1 MNRMILSGLCLSAI
15 LFATDQ
21 TANTQ
26 TASQDSAAAHQVP
39 VIDGAAG
46 SCSVDLTVTADGKPV
61 YAAKVKVHIAYGF
74 GSMRKLDLEASTNV
88 DGKVKFTGIPA
99 KVRRSTLEFE
109 ANKDQLSGTW
119 TYDPS
124 PECQARHDIALVK
137 VSSETGK

>member
-1 MNRMILSGLCLSAI
+1 MKRIAAVCGFCLLVSLLATSQTSTPPSA
-15 LFATDQ
+15 
-21 TANTQ
+21 
-26 TASQDSAAAHQVP
+26 DSSEAHKVP

-46 SCSVDLTVTADGKPV
+46 SCSIDLTVTADGKPV

-109 ANKDQLSGTW
+109 AAKDQLLATFS
-119 TYDPS
+119 YDPAS
-124 PECQARHDIALVK
+124 ECQAKRDIALEK
-137 VSSETGK
+137 AK